1 MPTYLYKCTECDH
14 RFEHAQGFH
23 DDPLEICPD
32 CGGVVRRVIGNVGV
46 AFKGSGFYR
55 TDSRAESRAKTSKSP
70 ASSETKS
77 DGGPKPEK
85 TAAKESSGGSQS
97 KGSGSSSTA
106 SGSKGSGSSSDSPK
120 K

>member
-1 MPTYLYKCTECDH
+1 MPTYLYKCTECGH

-55 TDSRAESRAKTSKSP
+55 TDSRAESASKAKKSA
-70 ASSETKS
+70 ASGEKKS
-77 DGGPKPEK
+77 DGSPKREK
-85 TAAKESSGGSQS
+85 TAAKESSGGSDS
-97 KGSGSSSTA
+97 KGSGSSS
-106 SGSKGSGSSSDSPK
+106 SGSGSSSDSSK

>member
-46 AFKGSGFYR
+46 AFKGSGSIAR
-55 TDSRAESRAKTSKSP
+55 TRGPRAAPRPRRVPRRARRSP
-70 ASSETKS
+70 TRPEAGEGSGQGIVGRVAVE
-77 DGGPKPEK
+77 GIGPRRPRRDR
-85 TAAKESSGGSQS
+85 A
-97 KGSGSSSTA
+97 GSGSP
-106 SGSKGSGSSSDSPK
+106 SDSPK